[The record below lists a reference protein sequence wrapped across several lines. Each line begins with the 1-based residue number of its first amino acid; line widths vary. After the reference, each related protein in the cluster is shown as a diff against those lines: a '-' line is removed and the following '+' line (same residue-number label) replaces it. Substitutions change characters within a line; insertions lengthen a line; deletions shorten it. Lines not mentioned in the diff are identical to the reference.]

1 MSPIFIV
8 ISLLWLGWI
17 AYWIFAAHDV
27 KAVAESASRQSRAL
41 YGIPLLIAAVL
52 LFDTHLGHFF
62 NIRLV
67 PHTPEVTWAGALLT
81 AAGLAF
87 SIWARVVL
95 GGNWSGQ
102 VTVKEGHELIRTG
115 PYALSRNPIYT
126 GLVLALLGTALAVGE
141 MRGLIALALATG
153 SFIYKMGIEEGA
165 MRRTFGGA
173 YDNYARRVKALIPF
187 VV

>member
-1 MSPIFIV
+1 MNSVFIV

-17 AYWIFAAHDV
+17 AYWIFAARDV
-27 KAVAESASRQSRAL
+27 KAVAETASWQSRAL
-41 YGIPLLIAAVL
+41 YSIPLLIAAVL
-52 LFDTHLGHFF
+52 LFDTHLGRFF

-67 PHTPEVTWAGALLT
+67 AHTAEVAWLGALLT

-87 SIWARVVL
+87 AIWARVIL

-102 VTVKEGHELIRTG
+102 VTVKEGHELIRSG
-115 PYALSRNPIYT
+115 PYALARHPIYT
-126 GLVLALLGTALAVGE
+126 GLVLALFGTALAVGE
-141 MRGLIALALATG
+141 MRGLLALALAVG

-173 YDNYARRVKALIPF
+173 YDDYAREVRALIPF

>member
-17 AYWIFAAHDV
+17 AYRIFAARDV
-27 KAVAESASRQSRAL
+27 KAVAETASRQSRAL

-52 LFDTHLGHFF
+52 LFDTHLGHFL
-62 NIRLV
+62 NTRLV
-67 PHTPEVTWAGALLT
+67 PHTPEVAWLGALLT

-87 SIWARVVL
+87 AIWARVVL
-95 GGNWSGQ
+95 GRNWSGQ

-115 PYALSRNPIYT
+115 PYALSRHPIYT

-141 MRGLIALALATG
+141 MRALIALLLAVG
-153 SFIYKMGIEEGA
+153 SFCYKMSLEEA
-165 MRRTFGGA
+165 VMRRTFGGA
-173 YDNYARRVKALIPF
+173 YDDYARQVKALIPF